1 VVRLPLRP
9 GRNTVKLS
17 VDGWLPSGRVA
28 TDTDRLV
35 FLVP

>member
-1 VVRLPLRP
+1 VSP
-9 GRNTVKLS
+9 GRNVLKLS
-17 VDGWLPSGRVA
+17 IDGKAGNRSA